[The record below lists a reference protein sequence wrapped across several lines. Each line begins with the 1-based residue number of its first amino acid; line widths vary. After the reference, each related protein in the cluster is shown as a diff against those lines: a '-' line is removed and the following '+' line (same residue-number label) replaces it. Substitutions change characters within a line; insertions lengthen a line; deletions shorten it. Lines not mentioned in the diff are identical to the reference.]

1 MRPGKNY
8 HTVRK
13 VEFNWWTSENPN
25 VIAPIEAPLKSAGCR
40 SKFVIFHT
48 CTTFFWNFLVAF
60 CRFGGLSPFPPYLI
74 GASHNIS
81 LWNYS
86 RSWIWV
92 LNYNNHS
99 CLDCKVP
106 KVYCVSCSILN
117 LVEFHGFICRQARSS
132 ILEYLSSSTAVCTR
146 VLTLLLFIWV
156 LRCRMDYNLHPRYFI
171 IRYFRK
177 YEITTVEPLAKETR
191 VYTRETG
198 SESYSWSTLW

>member
-1 MRPGKNY
+1 MNL
-8 HTVRK
+8 RK
-13 VEFNWWTSENPN
+13 SQSNCPHRST
-25 VIAPIEAPLKSAGCR
+25 IEKCWLSIKIRDFPYL
-40 SKFVIFHT
+40 HN
-48 CTTFFWNFLVAF
+48 FFWNFLVAF
-60 CRFGGLSPFPPYLI
+60 YRFGGLSPFPPYLI

-132 ILEYLSSSTAVCTR
+132 ILEYLSSSTAVWT
-146 VLTLLLFIWV
+146 
-156 LRCRMDYNLHPRYFI
+156 NFI
-171 IRYFRK
+171 IIYLSAQVSHGLQFAPEVLYNQVLSKVRNYHRRA
-177 YEITTVEPLAKETR
+177 P
-191 VYTRETG
+191 
-198 SESYSWSTLW
+198 S